1 MKLFPSY
8 SAGSEQQKCPPRLEH
23 RRRFLI
29 PKTDRD
35 CGRTEVLESGVVLE
49 VGCGSGGLVLYKK
62 RPETTC
68 KGDVR

>member
-8 SAGSEQQKCPPRLEH
+8 SAGSEQPEFSRLQEH

-49 VGCGSGGLVLYKK
+49 VGCGSDALVLYKK
-62 RPETTC
+62 T
-68 KGDVR
+68 